1 MLKTAC
7 WLESFASLSEH
18 TEQYLKSKMSII
30 AAVLSLSY
38 AKRLTVPNQVGYA
51 PRQLKLC

>member
-38 AKRLTVPNQVGYA
+38 AKRLTVLNQVGYA

>member
-1 MLKTAC
+1 MLKPAC
-7 WLESFASLSEH
+7 WLESFASSSEH
-18 TEQYLKSKMSII
+18 IEQYLKSKVSII

-51 PRQLKLC
+51 PRLLKLF